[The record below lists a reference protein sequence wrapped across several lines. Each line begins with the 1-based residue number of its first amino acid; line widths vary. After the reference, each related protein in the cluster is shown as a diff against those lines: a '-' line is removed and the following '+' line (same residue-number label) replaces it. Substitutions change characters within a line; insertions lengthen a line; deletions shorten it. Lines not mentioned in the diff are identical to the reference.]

1 MYNEKGDEKM
11 LKREIYLRKIRPF
24 YNSNLIKILV
34 GIRRCGKS
42 ILLKQIIEELKR
54 SNISKDH
61 IIYINFEYIEY
72 EELLDY
78 KKLNKFIKDK
88 IKDDKTYYLFFDEIQ
103 NVPQFE
109 KVINSLRASS
119 NVSIFITGS
128 NSKLL
133 ASELSTVL
141 SGRYVTF
148 KIKPLCYK
156 EVTQL
161 LNINEEVLEDY
172 LKWGGLPNRFEFNDE
187 ESIKN
192 YLYNV
197 YDSIIL
203 RDIVERLKLQDINLF
218 NLILQYIIDTIGR
231 EFSSTNIIKYLKN
244 EGREIS
250 NSTLYS
256 YLDALCKCFL
266 IQKIYRYDV
275 HGKAILK
282 TLNKYYLTDLGLA
295 QIKNNKSFINKSYAI
310 ENIVY
315 NQLLTFG
322 YDVCIGKT
330 KKGEIDFVAMR
341 ANEIKY
347 IQVSLTVSDEN
358 TYERELSAFDEIKD
372 NYPKYLIT
380 LDKLDYSKNGIIH
393 LNLIDFL
400 NKEEF

>member
-1 MYNEKGDEKM
+1 M
-11 LKREIYLRKIRPF
+11 LKREIYLKKIRPF
-24 YNSNLIKILV
+24 YNSNLVKILV

-42 ILLKQIIEELKR
+42 VLLKQIIEELN
-54 SNISKDH
+54 NINDDH

-78 KKLNKFIKDK
+78 KKLNNYIKNK
-88 IKDDKTYYLFFDEIQ
+88 IKDDKLYYLFFDEIQ
-103 NVPQFE
+103 NVLQFE
-109 KVINSLRASS
+109 KVVNSLRASS

-148 KIKPLCYK
+148 KIKPLSYK

-161 LNINEEVLEDY
+161 LDTKDDVLDNY

-203 RDIVERLKLQDINLF
+203 RDVIERLKLQDINLF
-218 NLILQYIIDTIGR
+218 NLILQYLIDTIGR

-244 EGREIS
+244 KGREIS

-275 HGKAILK
+275 HGKTILK
-282 TLNKYYLTDLGLA
+282 TLNKYYMTDLGLA

-310 ENIVY
+310 ENLVY
-315 NQLLTFG
+315 NQLLIFG
-322 YDVCIGKT
+322 YDVCVGKT
-330 KKGEIDFVAMR
+330 KKGEIDFIAIKT
-341 ANEIKY
+341 NEVKY

-358 TYERELSAFDEIKD
+358 IYEREMSAFDEIKD

-380 LDKLDYSKNGIIH
+380 TDKLDYSKNGIIH
-393 LNLIDFL
+393 LNLFEFL
-400 NKEEF
+400 NKDEF

>member
-1 MYNEKGDEKM
+1 M
-11 LKREIYLRKIRPF
+11 LKREIYLKKIRPF
-24 YNSNLIKILV
+24 YNSDLVKILV

-42 ILLKQIIEELKR
+42 VLLKQIIEELT
-54 SNISKDH
+54 NVDDEH

-78 KKLNKFIKDK
+78 KKLNNYIKNK
-88 IKDDKTYYLFFDEIQ
+88 IKDDKLYYLFFDEIQ
-103 NVPQFE
+103 NVMQFE
-109 KVINSLRASS
+109 KVVNSLRASS

-148 KIKPLCYK
+148 KIKPLSYK

-161 LNINEEVLEDY
+161 LDTKDDVLDNY

-203 RDIVERLKLQDINLF
+203 RDVIERLKLQDINLF
-218 NLILQYIIDTIGR
+218 NLILQYLIDTIGR

-244 EGREIS
+244 KGREIS

-275 HGKAILK
+275 HGKTILK
-282 TLNKYYLTDLGLA
+282 TLNKYYMTDLGLA

-310 ENIVY
+310 ENLVY
-315 NQLLTFG
+315 NQLLIFG
-322 YDVCIGKT
+322 YDVCVGKT
-330 KKGEIDFVAMR
+330 KKGEIDFIAMKT
-341 ANEIKY
+341 NEVKY
-347 IQVSLTVSDEN
+347 IQVSLTVSDEK
-358 TYERELSAFDEIKD
+358 TYEREMSAFDEIKD

-380 LDKLDYSKNGIIH
+380 TDKLDYSKNGIIH
-393 LNLIDFL
+393 LNLFDFL
-400 NKEEF
+400 NKDEF

>member
-1 MYNEKGDEKM
+1 M
-11 LKREIYLRKIRPF
+11 LKREIYLKKIRPF
-24 YNSNLIKILV
+24 YNSDLVKILV

-42 ILLKQIIEELKR
+42 VLLKQIIEELT
-54 SNISKDH
+54 NVDDEH

-78 KKLNKFIKDK
+78 KKLNNYIKNK
-88 IKDDKTYYLFFDEIQ
+88 IKDDKLYYLFFDEIQ
-103 NVPQFE
+103 NVLQFE
-109 KVINSLRASS
+109 KVVNSLRASS

-148 KIKPLCYK
+148 KIKPLSYK

-161 LNINEEVLEDY
+161 LDTKDDVLDNY

-203 RDIVERLKLQDINLF
+203 RDVIERLKLQDINLF
-218 NLILQYIIDTIGR
+218 NLILQYLIDTIGR
-231 EFSSTNIIKYLKN
+231 KFSSTNIIKYLKN

-275 HGKAILK
+275 HGKTILK
-282 TLNKYYLTDLGLA
+282 TLNKYYMTDLGLA

-310 ENIVY
+310 ENLVY
-315 NQLLTFG
+315 NQLLIFG
-322 YDVCIGKT
+322 YDVCVGKT
-330 KKGEIDFVAMR
+330 KKV
-341 ANEIKY
+341 K
-347 IQVSLTVSDEN
+347 
-358 TYERELSAFDEIKD
+358 
-372 NYPKYLIT
+372 
-380 LDKLDYSKNGIIH
+380 
-393 LNLIDFL
+393 
-400 NKEEF
+400 

>member
-1 MYNEKGDEKM
+1 M
-11 LKREIYLRKIRPF
+11 LKREIYLKKIRPF
-24 YNSNLIKILV
+24 YNSNLVKILV

-42 ILLKQIIEELKR
+42 VLLKQIIEELT
-54 SNISKDH
+54 NVDDEH

-78 KKLNKFIKDK
+78 KKLNNYIKNK
-88 IKDDKTYYLFFDEIQ
+88 IKDDKLYYLFFDEIQ
-103 NVPQFE
+103 NVLQFE
-109 KVINSLRASS
+109 KVVNSLRASS

-148 KIKPLCYK
+148 KIKPLSYK

-161 LNINEEVLEDY
+161 LDTKDDVLDDY

-218 NLILQYIIDTIGR
+218 NLILQYLIDTIGR

-275 HGKAILK
+275 HGKTILK
-282 TLNKYYLTDLGLA
+282 TLNKYYMTDLGLA

-310 ENIVY
+310 ENLVY
-315 NQLLTFG
+315 NQLLIFG
-322 YDVCIGKT
+322 YDVCVGKT
-330 KKGEIDFVAMR
+330 KKGEIDFIAMKT
-341 ANEIKY
+341 NEIKY
-347 IQVSLTVSDEN
+347 IQVSLTVGDEK
-358 TYERELSAFDEIKD
+358 TYEREMSAFDEIKD

-380 LDKLDYSKNGIIH
+380 TDKLDYSKNGIIH
-393 LNLIDFL
+393 LNLFEFL
-400 NKEEF
+400 NKDEF

>member
-1 MYNEKGDEKM
+1 M
-11 LKREIYLRKIRPF
+11 
-24 YNSNLIKILV
+24 
-34 GIRRCGKS
+34 
-42 ILLKQIIEELKR
+42 
-54 SNISKDH
+54 
-61 IIYINFEYIEY
+61 
-72 EELLDY
+72 
-78 KKLNKFIKDK
+78 
-88 IKDDKTYYLFFDEIQ
+88 
-103 NVPQFE
+103 QFE
-109 KVINSLRASS
+109 KVVNSLRASS

-148 KIKPLCYK
+148 KIKPLSYK

-161 LNINEEVLEDY
+161 LDTKDDVLDNY

-203 RDIVERLKLQDINLF
+203 RDVIERLKLQDINLF
-218 NLILQYIIDTIGR
+218 NLILQYLIDTIGR

-275 HGKAILK
+275 HGKTILK
-282 TLNKYYLTDLGLA
+282 TLNKYYMTDLGLA

-310 ENIVY
+310 ENLVY
-315 NQLLTFG
+315 NQLLIFG
-322 YDVCIGKT
+322 YDVCVGKT
-330 KKGEIDFVAMR
+330 KKGEIDFIAIKT
-341 ANEIKY
+341 NEVKY
-347 IQVSLTVSDEN
+347 IQVSLTASDEN
-358 TYERELSAFDEIKD
+358 TYEREMSAFDEIKD

-380 LDKLDYSKNGIIH
+380 TDKLDYSKNGIIH
-393 LNLIDFL
+393 LNLFEFL
-400 NKEEF
+400 NKDEF

>member
-1 MYNEKGDEKM
+1 M
-11 LKREIYLRKIRPF
+11 LKREIYLKKIRPF
-24 YNSNLIKILV
+24 YNSNLVKILV

-42 ILLKQIIEELKR
+42 VLLKQIIEELT
-54 SNISKDH
+54 NVDDEH

-78 KKLNKFIKDK
+78 KKLNNYIKNK
-88 IKDDKTYYLFFDEIQ
+88 IKDDKLYYLFFDEIQ
-103 NVPQFE
+103 NVLQFE
-109 KVINSLRASS
+109 KVVNSLRASS

-148 KIKPLCYK
+148 KIKPLSYK

-161 LNINEEVLEDY
+161 LDTKDDVLDNY

-203 RDIVERLKLQDINLF
+203 RDVIERLKLQDINLL
-218 NLILQYIIDTIGR
+218 NLILQYLIDTIGR

-275 HGKAILK
+275 HGKTILK
-282 TLNKYYLTDLGLA
+282 TLNKYYMTDLGLA

-310 ENIVY
+310 ENLVY
-315 NQLLTFG
+315 NQLLIFG
-322 YDVCIGKT
+322 YDVCVGKI
-330 KKGEIDFVAMR
+330 KKGEIDFIAIKT
-341 ANEIKY
+341 NEVKY

-358 TYERELSAFDEIKD
+358 TYEREMSAFDEIKD

-380 LDKLDYSKNGIIH
+380 TDKLDYSKNGIIH
-393 LNLIDFL
+393 LNLFEFL
-400 NKEEF
+400 NKDEF

>member
-1 MYNEKGDEKM
+1 M
-11 LKREIYLRKIRPF
+11 
-24 YNSNLIKILV
+24 
-34 GIRRCGKS
+34 
-42 ILLKQIIEELKR
+42 
-54 SNISKDH
+54 
-61 IIYINFEYIEY
+61 
-72 EELLDY
+72 
-78 KKLNKFIKDK
+78 
-88 IKDDKTYYLFFDEIQ
+88 
-103 NVPQFE
+103 QFE
-109 KVINSLRASS
+109 KVVNSLRASS

-128 NSKLL
+128 SSKLL

-148 KIKPLCYK
+148 KIKPLSYK

-161 LNINEEVLEDY
+161 LDTKDDVLDNY

-203 RDIVERLKLQDINLF
+203 RDVIERLKLQDINLF
-218 NLILQYIIDTIGR
+218 NLILQYLIDTIGR

-244 EGREIS
+244 KGREIS

-275 HGKAILK
+275 HGKTILK
-282 TLNKYYLTDLGLA
+282 TLNKYYMTDLGLA

-310 ENIVY
+310 ENLVY
-315 NQLLTFG
+315 NQLLIFG
-322 YDVCIGKT
+322 YDVCVGKT
-330 KKGEIDFVAMR
+330 KKGEIDFIAIKT
-341 ANEIKY
+341 NEVKY

-358 TYERELSAFDEIKD
+358 TYEREMSAFDEIKD

-380 LDKLDYSKNGIIH
+380 TDKLDYSKNGIIH
-393 LNLIDFL
+393 LNLFEFL
-400 NKEEF
+400 DKDEF

>member
-1 MYNEKGDEKM
+1 MYNETGDEKM
-11 LKREIYLRKIRPF
+11 LKREIYLKRIRPF
-24 YNSNLIKILV
+24 YNSDLVKILV

-42 ILLKQIIEELKR
+42 VLLKQIIEELKNT
-54 SNISKDH
+54 NISEDH
-61 IIYINFEYIEY
+61 IVYINFEYIEY

-78 KKLNKFIKDK
+78 KKLNKFIKNK
-88 IKDDKTYYLFFDEIQ
+88 IKDDKIYYLFFDEIQ
-103 NVPQFE
+103 NVSQFE

-148 KIKPLCYK
+148 KIKPLSYK

-161 LNINEEVLEDY
+161 LDTKDDVLDDY
-172 LKWGGLPNRFEFNDE
+172 IKWGGLPNRFEFNDE

-231 EFSSTNIIKYLKN
+231 EFSSTNIIKYLKS

-256 YLDALCKCFL
+256 YIDALCKCFL

-275 HGKAILK
+275 HGKTILK

-295 QIKNNKSFINKSYAI
+295 QIKNSKSSINKSYAI

-315 NQLLTFG
+315 NQLLIFG

-330 KKGEIDFVAMR
+330 KKGEIDFVAMK
-341 ANEIKY
+341 ANKIKY

-380 LDKLDYSKNGIIH
+380 IDKLDYSKNGIIH